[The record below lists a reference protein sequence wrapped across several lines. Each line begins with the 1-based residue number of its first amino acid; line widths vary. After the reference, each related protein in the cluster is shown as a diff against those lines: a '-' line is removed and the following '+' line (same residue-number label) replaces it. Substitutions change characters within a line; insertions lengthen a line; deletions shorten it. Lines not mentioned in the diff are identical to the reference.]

1 MSPRRPPRFT
11 GPRDRTDAG
20 RPAAP
25 GASRAGS
32 RLQAVALEYGLN
44 PAPVVVARGEGD
56 LAREI
61 LKRAQEQG
69 VWIAQ
74 DPQLVALLS
83 RVELEQE
90 IPPEL
95 YAAVA
100 VILSWVYWLRGM
112 KPGDEQQPQQG
123 PYGPVA

>member
-1 MSPRRPPRFT
+1 MNRTPPQ
-11 GPRDRTDAG
+11 PTDDPPAKG
-20 RPAAP
+20 R
-25 GASRAGS
+25 SRS
-32 RLQAVALEYGLN
+32 LQAVALEYGVN
-44 PAPVVVARGEGD
+44 AAPVVVARGEGE

-61 LKRAQEQG
+61 LRRAHEQG
-69 VWIAQ
+69 VWVAQ

-112 KPGDEQQPQQG
+112 KPGDERQNAAG
-123 PYGPVA
+123 PRRA

>member
-1 MSPRRPPRFT
+1 MNSRPP
-11 GPRDRTDAG
+11 PYPPG
-20 RPAAP
+20 RPFGLAQEAP
-25 GASRAGS
+25 EPRMGS
-32 RLQAVALEYGLN
+32 RLQAVALEYGLH

-61 LKRAQEQG
+61 LRRAQEQG

-83 RVELEQE
+83 RVDLEQE

-95 YAAVA
+95 YTAVA
-100 VILSWVYWLRGM
+100 VILSWVYWLRGLQ
-112 KPGDEQQPQQG
+112 PGDERRQQNT
-123 PYGPVA
+123 A

>member
-1 MSPRRPPRFT
+1 MNSKPPRAPY
-11 GPRDRTDAG
+11 GLGKDAPPM
-20 RPAAP
+20 RR
-25 GASRAGS
+25 GA
-32 RLQAVALEYGLN
+32 RLQAVALEYGAN

-61 LKRAQEQG
+61 LRRAQEQG

-74 DPQLVALLS
+74 DAQLVALLS

-90 IPPEL
+90 IPAEL
-95 YAAVA
+95 YTAVA

-112 KPGDEQQPQQG
+112 QPGDEQRQAAAGSGDQTSW
-123 PYGPVA
+123 

>member
-1 MSPRRPPRFT
+1 MSLQPPKHPPVPPF
-11 GPRDRTDAG
+11 GLAQQ
-20 RPAAP
+20 AP
-25 GASRAGS
+25 EPRAGL
-32 RLQAVALEYGLN
+32 RLQAVALEYSLH
-44 PAPVVVARGEGD
+44 PAPVVIARGEGN

-61 LKRAQEQG
+61 LRRAQEQG

-83 RVELEQE
+83 RVDLERE

-100 VILSWVYWLRGM
+100 VILSWVYWLRGLQ
-112 KPGDEQQPQQG
+112 PGDEGREQRNT
-123 PYGPVA
+123 